1 MENIEGYEKLAADIV
16 LQAVNDFRTAAKEY
30 KKGKHTEE
38 NLKVMKEVIDFIK
51 SDWYKVLTDIDPD
64 KVIKKL
70 KERLNATSNRVIC
83 RRGCSA

>member
-1 MENIEGYEKLAADIV
+1 MENTECYEKLAAEIV
-16 LQAVNDFRTAAKEY
+16 LQAVNDFRTAAKNY

-38 NLKVMKEVIDFIK
+38 NLKIMKEVIEFIK

-70 KERLNATSNRVIC
+70 KEELESD
-83 RRGCSA
+83 